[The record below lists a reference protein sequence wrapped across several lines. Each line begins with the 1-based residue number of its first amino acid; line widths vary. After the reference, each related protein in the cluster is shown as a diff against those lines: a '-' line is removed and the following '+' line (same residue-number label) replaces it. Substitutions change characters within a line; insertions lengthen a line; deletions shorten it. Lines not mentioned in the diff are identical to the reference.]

1 MEILPLGEFEPVYKS
16 ALDVQNGELPVL
28 PLSIYG
34 AVAMAH
40 PAADNSDGLAAAN
53 EFFLYKVSC
62 NCYLLQC
69 KT

>member
-1 MEILPLGEFEPVYKS
+1 MEMLPLGEFEPVYRS

-40 PAADNSDGLAAAN
+40 PSGDAGEGYAAAN
-53 EFFLYKVSC
+53 EFFLYKVPV
-62 NCYLLQC
+62 LHF
-69 KT
+69 